1 MEEEKE
7 DTRSE
12 PSKIDLYVY
21 IYIYISIVVPGGLKG
36 NSRDATEK
44 SPGPSSFCSL
54 RHKSAF

>member
-21 IYIYISIVVPGGLKG
+21 IYIYIYCGARWSQRKFQRRYREEPRAKLFLF
-36 NSRDATEK
+36 A
-44 SPGPSSFCSL
+44 
-54 RHKSAF
+54 AA